1 MKTIRNILIIL
12 SMFFMTFLATAQD
25 QISFSILQDAKLLVS
40 GDKLGN
46 EPLTTDLIFNMNW
59 EGKQYDYYY
68 FSIQTQYEHANLN
81 GGYFRRYSVHGIWT
95 LNSLLLPKLEIG
107 FGAGIGMIHRNSE
120 GMGSYSGTI
129 DLSYPITKKLY
140 ATVKNEWVRRS
151 DLNTPQL
158 RYNLAIGLKY
168 KAFNF

>member
-1 MKTIRNILIIL
+1 MKKLIIL
-12 SMFFMTFLATAQD
+12 VTTLITINLQAQD
-25 QISFSILQDAKLLVS
+25 QISFSVLQDAKLLVN
-40 GDKLGN
+40 GDNRGN
-46 EPLTTDLIFNMNW
+46 SPGATDLIFNMNW
-59 EGKQYDYYY
+59 EGKQFDYYY
-68 FSIQTQYEHANLN
+68 FSIQTQYEHANLR

-107 FGAGIGMIHRNSE
+107 FGAGLGMIHRNSQ

-140 ATVKNEWVRRS
+140 ASLKNEWVRRS